1 LTRTRL
7 AVFDMAGTTV
17 DDRINGVPL
26 VLKSYDDAFRNHGVE
41 VPMMVLNTHRGRD
54 KRTVIGELGGD
65 KADEIY
71 VDFIGFLKGNISEIR
86 EMEGAPETFKQ
97 LKEKGVK
104 TVVSTGFPVEIAEPL
119 VEHLGW
125 VKDGLVDSWIC
136 SELAGASRPDPA
148 MIIDSMERYGVEDP
162 GGVIKVD
169 DTMKGIEEGQNA
181 GVYTI
186 AVLTGTQ
193 SIQQLDGAGPDT
205 ILRSVKDIPGHLRKK
220 EML

>member
-1 LTRTRL
+1 MTRTRL

-41 VPMMVLNTHRGRD
+41 VPMMVLNAHRGRD

-71 VDFIGFLKGNISEIR
+71 VDFIGFLKGNITRIM
-86 EMEGAPETFKQ
+86 EMEGAPGTFKQ

-125 VKDGLVDSWIC
+125 VKNGLVDSWIC

-148 MIIDSMERYGVEDP
+148 MIIDSMERYDVEDP
-162 GGVIKVD
+162 GAVIKVD

-193 SIQQLDGAGPDT
+193 NIQQLDGAGPDT
-205 ILRSVKDIPGHLRKK
+205 ILRSVKDIPDHLMKK